1 MLLYRFLF
9 MPRPTEKPYA
19 DQLCSVLMCAVK
31 QKRLATF
38 SLARGRPHIQELFE
52 EALLNP
58 LTGSSHSAWVRGVHE
73 LLLMAFLAYSAAF
86 AYNSGSSWAVALSM

>member
-1 MLLYRFLF
+1 
-9 MPRPTEKPYA
+9 
-19 DQLCSVLMCAVK
+19 MCAVK

-86 AYNSGSSWAVALSM
+86 AYNSGSSWAVALSMYALALSPYINAVLTAYLFEGI